1 MNEKKSFSEE
11 KESSLIEVRR
21 YLEPGPLVL
30 VSSFWEGKR
39 NIMTMN
45 WHTVMEFTPA
55 LLGCVISSANH
66 SFAPRSPEGDLRDLR
81 SLRVCGIRVG

>member
-1 MNEKKSFSEE
+1 MNKKHFP
-11 KESSLIEVRR
+11 KKKNLPLIEVRR

-30 VSSFWEGKR
+30 VSSSWEGKR

-55 LLGCVISSANH
+55 LC
-66 SFAPRSPEGDLRDLR
+66 P
-81 SLRVCGIRVG
+81 